1 MSTMSSSTLVM
12 CIQAL
17 VMCIQAVEA
26 EIGRLRQSVAGEL
39 GELPP
44 DEQEMLLAYA
54 KAASELAGL
63 HASARA
69 AEPGLPP
76 YDELV
81 PAS

>member
-1 MSTMSSSTLVM
+1 VSTMSSSTLVM
-12 CIQAL
+12 CIQA
-17 VMCIQAVEA
+17 VQAEMA
-26 EIGRLRQSVAGEL
+26 RLRQSVAGEL

-54 KAASELAGL
+54 KAASELARL
-63 HASARA
+63 HAAARA

-81 PAS
+81 PAA